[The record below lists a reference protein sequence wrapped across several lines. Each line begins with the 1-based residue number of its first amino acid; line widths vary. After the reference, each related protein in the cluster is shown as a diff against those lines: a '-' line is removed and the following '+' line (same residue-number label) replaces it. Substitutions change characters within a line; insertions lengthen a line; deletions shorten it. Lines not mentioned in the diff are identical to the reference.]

1 MEGFK
6 NGLKYEDLTI
16 NDQNENYSL
25 FSPRKNDSDFP
36 NLTLNT
42 SGGDNF
48 FNNEENNFLN
58 NKREKESKK
67 RIRKPHNKYTFD
79 NLKRESKHLVIENVM
94 TFINKKIFEA
104 YNGNIGYGITKKE
117 LVKLN
122 QKQKRN
128 SSAEFNKAFIYKT
141 LKEIFSEKV
150 TKRIKLLGEDHNK
163 ELIEKLL
170 EEKKEQFEKLFNV
183 TFIECVE
190 HFVGNKEINELKGLT
205 LFKELKEKI
214 MNKHKEDREN
224 YYDNLEIF
232 MKEYE
237 KRINNTTPHKKK
249 LNYN

>member
-1 MEGFK
+1 
-6 NGLKYEDLTI
+6 
-16 NDQNENYSL
+16 
-25 FSPRKNDSDFP
+25 
-36 NLTLNT
+36 
-42 SGGDNF
+42 
-48 FNNEENNFLN
+48 
-58 NKREKESKK
+58 
-67 RIRKPHNKYTFD
+67 
-79 NLKRESKHLVIENVM
+79 M

-122 QKQKRN
+122 QKQKKN
-128 SSAEFNKAFIYKT
+128 SSAAFNKAFIYKT

-205 LFKELKEKI
+205 LFKEIKEKI
-214 MNKHKEDREN
+214 INKHKEDGEN
-224 YYDNLEIF
+224 YYNNLEIF

-237 KRINNTTPHKKK
+237 KRINNATPHKMK